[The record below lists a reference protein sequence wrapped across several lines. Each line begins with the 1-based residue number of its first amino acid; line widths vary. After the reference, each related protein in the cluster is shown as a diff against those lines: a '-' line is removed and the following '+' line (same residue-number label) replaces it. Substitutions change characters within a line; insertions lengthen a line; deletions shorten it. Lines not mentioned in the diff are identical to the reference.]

1 MLRTVG
7 VRPDGGGFSL
17 RPRLGA
23 PPPARAALIAE
34 AEEWADRA
42 CNAWS
47 LMQGGGD
54 ESDDSADHGYAFVSC
69 VDSKKY
75 VADERGM
82 REIRIPQNHAEAMAS
97 PESAYWKQA
106 EQVEIDTIE
115 GYNTYELVPEA
126 EVLELGEPILNSKM
140 AYDVKTD
147 EFNNLIKWKARGVC
161 VGRRQ
166 RQGINYEEVFSATVR
181 FSSIRILLAIS
192 AVLNLILW
200 QFDIKGAYL
209 HAEMD
214 MPVYMHQFQG
224 HERLG
229 PNGEK
234 MVCKL
239 LRALYGSKQAGRL
252 WRKEAGNVASRIRVY
267 AVCL

>member
-1 MLRTVG
+1 
-7 VRPDGGGFSL
+7 
-17 RPRLGA
+17 
-23 PPPARAALIAE
+23 
-34 AEEWADRA
+34 
-42 CNAWS
+42 
-47 LMQGGGD
+47 
-54 ESDDSADHGYAFVSC
+54 
-69 VDSKKY
+69 
-75 VADERGM
+75 
-82 REIRIPQNHAEAMAS
+82 MAS

-115 GYNTYELVPEA
+115 GYSTYELVPEA

-147 EFNNLIKWKARGVC
+147 EFNNLLKWKARGVC

-252 WRKEAGNVASRIRVY
+252 WVGFGSMQCAYDECCYVWRRNSHLCILGVFVDDLILATDDMGMLNDFTAALRRAFNVDDRGGY
-267 AVCL
+267 